1 MSIFSIS
8 TFLNKKGDKIQKILN
23 PKKEAEDMKKMII
36 FSGCFILVLASIV
49 FVSYAKVQKIA
60 LSKGN
65 LADLKGKW
73 VGSRTVATGAG
84 INTDLEIFNNSLPL
98 QCKFILYNWTSIQGA
113 GMTKTLDRDVE
124 GRINDQGNL
133 FVKGADVEVELS
145 LYDDGGKKKLEG
157 NYFWAGTKGT
167 MSFKKR

>member
-1 MSIFSIS
+1 
-8 TFLNKKGDKIQKILN
+8 
-23 PKKEAEDMKKMII
+23 MKKMMIL
-36 FSGCFILVLASIV
+36 SGCIILVLAAMV
-49 FVSYAKVQKIA
+49 FMSYAEVQKIA

-65 LADLKGKW
+65 LTDLKGKW
-73 VGSRTVATGAG
+73 VGSRTIGPSAG
-84 INTDLEIFNNSLPL
+84 INTDLEIFNDSLPL

-157 NYFWAGTKGT
+157 NYSWAGRRGT
-167 MSFKKR
+167 MWFKKR